1 MKNKSTSQSAF
12 PNVRVLIGLFI
23 FLAFLLGLGVF
34 FNASA
39 QVNSDTKFVPR
50 NPLVWLEQKVTASDG
65 TANSYFGSAA
75 ALNGSTALI
84 GADGDNS
91 FQGAAYLFTKSNG
104 SWSEGQK
111 LTASD
116 GLPGDE
122 FGYRV
127 VLADNTLLVGAFTA
141 TVGGVVS
148 QGAAYVFTQSDGTW
162 SESQKLTASDGA
174 LFDNFGASVA
184 LDGSTLVVGANGATV
199 GGNAAQGAVYVFTE
213 SNGTWTQTQKLTA
226 NDGAAY
232 DNFGLSVAL
241 KGSTVLIG
249 SPRAAIGGNAGQGAL
264 YVFTESNGTWSQ
276 TQKLTASD
284 GAGNDSFGESVALDA
299 SMALIG
305 AYNATI
311 NGHSFQG
318 AAYTFTE
325 SNGTWSQTQKLTA
338 SDGTANAN
346 FGNTVALNGST
357 ALIGADGST
366 VGSNTYQGKAYLFT
380 ESGGSWSQSDTF
392 IASDGAVDD
401 YFGAA
406 LAWDG
411 ATALISTPHPTI
423 GGNTWQGAA
432 YFYEQS
438 ATPTPT
444 PSATPTPTPSATPT
458 PTPTPGPIQ
467 LSASGRRVQGRHTVD
482 LSWTGAT
489 SANIDVYRD
498 GALIATVPNTAT
510 YTDSIG
516 VRGGNV
522 RYTYKVCEA
531 ATQNCSNEVIVR
543 FGGPPL

>member
-1 MKNKSTSQSAF
+1 MKKKSTSQSAF
-12 PNVRVLIGLFI
+12 LNVRVLVGLFI

-39 QVNSDTKFVPR
+39 QVNSDTKFAHW

-91 FQGAAYLFTKSNG
+91 FQGAAYLFTQSNG

-116 GLPGDE
+116 GLAGDE

-127 VLADNTLLVGAFTA
+127 ALADNTLLVGAFTA
-141 TVGGVVS
+141 TVGGNAS
-148 QGAAYVFTQSDGTW
+148 QGAAYLFTESNGTW
-162 SESQKLTASDGA
+162 SESQKLTASDGG

-241 KGSTVLIG
+241 KGSTILVG
-249 SPRAAIGGNAGQGAL
+249 SPRAAIGANAGQGAL

-276 TQKLTASD
+276 
-284 GAGNDSFGESVALDA
+284 
-299 SMALIG
+299 M
-305 AYNATI
+305 
-311 NGHSFQG
+311 
-318 AAYTFTE
+318 
-325 SNGTWSQTQKLTA
+325 QKLTA
-338 SDGTANAN
+338 SDGTAGAN
-346 FGNTVALNGST
+346 FGNAIALDGST
-357 ALIGADGST
+357 ALIAADAST
-366 VGSNTYQGKAYLFT
+366 VGGNTYQGKAYLFT
-380 ESGGSWSQSDTF
+380 ESGANWSQSDTF

-411 ATALISTPHPTI
+411 VTALISTPHPTI

-444 PSATPTPTPSATPT
+444 PTPSATPT
-458 PTPTPGPIQ
+458 ATVSPTPSGTPTATPTPSTTPRVTPRPRPIP
-467 LSASGRRVQGRHTVD
+467 RVSCGSVSTPNRKFLD
-482 LSWTGAT
+482 AGAQKKG
-489 SANIDVYRD
+489 IR
-498 GALIATVPNTAT
+498 L
-510 YTDSIG
+510 
-516 VRGGNV
+516 
-522 RYTYKVCEA
+522 
-531 ATQNCSNEVIVR
+531 
-543 FGGPPL
+543 

>member
-1 MKNKSTSQSAF
+1 MKKKSTSQSAF
-12 PNVRVLIGLFI
+12 LNVRVLIGLFI
-23 FLAFLLGLGVF
+23 FLAFLLALGVF
-34 FNASA
+34 CNASG
-39 QVNSDTKFVPR
+39 QVNSDTKFAHW

-241 KGSTVLIG
+241 KGSTILVG
-249 SPRAAIGGNAGQGAL
+249 SPRAAIGANAGQGAL

-284 GAGNDSFGESVALDA
+284 GATNDSFGESVALDG
-299 SMALIG
+299 STALIG

-311 NGHSFQG
+311 NGHTWQG
-318 AAYTFTE
+318 AAYIFTE
-325 SNGTWSQTQKLTA
+325 SNGSWSEGQRLTA
-338 SDGTANAN
+338 SDGTAGAN
-346 FGNTVALNGST
+346 FGNAVALNGST
-357 ALIGADGST
+357 ALIGADAST
-366 VGSNTYQGKAYLFT
+366 VRGNTYQGKAYLFT
-380 ESGGSWSQSDTF
+380 ESGGNWSQSDMF

-411 ATALISTPHPTI
+411 VTALISTPHPTI

-444 PSATPTPTPSATPT
+444 PTPSATPTATVSPTPRGTPTATPTPSATPRAT
-458 PTPTPGPIQ
+458 PRSRPTPYPRPTPP
-467 LSASGRRVQGRHTVD
+467 H
-482 LSWTGAT
+482 
-489 SANIDVYRD
+489 
-498 GALIATVPNTAT
+498 
-510 YTDSIG
+510 
-516 VRGGNV
+516 
-522 RYTYKVCEA
+522 
-531 ATQNCSNEVIVR
+531 
-543 FGGPPL
+543 

>member
-1 MKNKSTSQSAF
+1 MKKKPISRSVF
-12 PNVRVLIGLFI
+12 PNVRALIGLFI

-34 FNASA
+34 FNLSA
-39 QVNSDTKFVPR
+39 QVNRDPESAQW

-91 FQGAAYLFTKSNG
+91 FQGAAYLFTNSSG

-127 VLADNTLLVGAFTA
+127 ALADDALLVGAFTA

-148 QGAAYVFTQSDGTW
+148 QGAAYVFTRSNGTW
-162 SESQKLTASDGA
+162 SESQKLTASDGG

-241 KGSTVLIG
+241 KGSTILVG
-249 SPRAAIGGNAGQGAL
+249 SPRAAVGGNAGQGAL

-284 GAGNDSFGESVALDA
+284 GATNDSFGESVALEGNT
-299 SMALIG
+299 ALIG

-311 NGHSFQG
+311 NGNQWQG
-318 AAYTFTE
+318 AAYLFTE
-325 SNGTWSQTQKLTA
+325 SNGSWSEGQKLTA
-338 SDGTANAN
+338 SDGTAGAN
-346 FGNTVALNGST
+346 FGNAVALEGSN
-357 ALIGADGST
+357 ALIGADAST

-380 ESGGSWSQSDTF
+380 ESGGNWSQSDTF

-438 ATPTPT
+438 PTPTPTPTATVSPTPTGTPTATPT
-444 PSATPTPTPSATPT
+444 PSATPRVTPRPRPTPNPRPT
-458 PTPTPGPIQ
+458 PP
-467 LSASGRRVQGRHTVD
+467 
-482 LSWTGAT
+482 
-489 SANIDVYRD
+489 
-498 GALIATVPNTAT
+498 
-510 YTDSIG
+510 
-516 VRGGNV
+516 
-522 RYTYKVCEA
+522 
-531 ATQNCSNEVIVR
+531 
-543 FGGPPL
+543 

>member
-1 MKNKSTSQSAF
+1 MKKKSASQSAF
-12 PNVRVLIGLFI
+12 PNARVLIGLFI
-23 FLAFLLGLGVF
+23 FLAFLFGLAIF

-39 QVNSDTKFVPR
+39 QVNSDAGFAQR

-65 TANSYFGSAA
+65 MANSYFGSAA
-75 ALNGSTALI
+75 ALIGSTALI

-104 SWSEGQK
+104 SWNEGQK

-141 TVGGVVS
+141 TVGGNAS
-148 QGAAYVFTQSDGTW
+148 QGAAYVFTESNGTW
-162 SESQKLTASDGA
+162 SESQKLTASDGG

-213 SNGTWTQTQKLTA
+213 SNGTWTQTQKLTVD
-226 NDGAAY
+226 DGAAY

-241 KGSTVLIG
+241 KGSTILVG
-249 SPRAAIGGNAGQGAL
+249 SPAATIGTNAGQGAL

-284 GAGNDSFGESVALDA
+284 GAANDSFGESVALDGNT
-299 SMALIG
+299 ALIG
-305 AYNATI
+305 AFNAFI
-311 NGHSFQG
+311 NGHQWQG
-318 AAYTFTE
+318 AAYFFTE
-325 SNGTWSQTQKLTA
+325 SNDSWSEGQKLTA
-338 SDGTANAN
+338 NDGTTGAN
-346 FGNTVALNGST
+346 FGNALALEGST
-357 ALIGADGST
+357 ALIGADAST
-366 VGSNTYQGKAYLFT
+366 VGGNTYQGKAYLFT
-380 ESGGSWSQSDTF
+380 ESGGNWSQSDTF

-438 ATPTPT
+438 PTSTPTPTPT
-444 PSATPTPTPSATPT
+444 PSATPTVTPRPT
-458 PTPTPGPIQ
+458 PTPRPRPTSRPRPTP
-467 LSASGRRVQGRHTVD
+467 R
-482 LSWTGAT
+482 
-489 SANIDVYRD
+489 
-498 GALIATVPNTAT
+498 
-510 YTDSIG
+510 
-516 VRGGNV
+516 
-522 RYTYKVCEA
+522 
-531 ATQNCSNEVIVR
+531 
-543 FGGPPL
+543 